1 MIRLNGLAE
10 LLDCG
15 RRIFRCLCLACCA
28 ALLASCDNYRE
39 RGETAL
45 RIGDFDR
52 AVTNFSKALDAS
64 PADRD
69 ARYGLALAYFG
80 NAEALE
86 KIGQHSVPLWEK
98 TEAEFR
104 ILKKVDDTRK
114 ADAMHSTCL
123 FYLARALVAQ
133 DSGARVLGILDE
145 SIGLDST
152 NYYSYNLKA
161 LILESLGSD
170 KEAQD
175 IFVFILT
182 KNPEFVSAYS
192 NLGNLYWEQG
202 RTGDAWDIWSM
213 GQAKFPDNRHLAYWT
228 KIAEDS
234 LKAAALSEGAR

>member
-10 LLDCG
+10 LLNC
-15 RRIFRCLCLACCA
+15 RLRLFRCLCLACCA
-28 ALLASCDNYRE
+28 LLLASCDNYRE

-52 AVTNFSKALDAS
+52 AVANFSKALDAS

-104 ILKKVDDTRK
+104 ILKKVDISAK
-114 ADAMHSTCL
+114 ADAMHSSCL

-133 DSGARVLGILDE
+133 DSGARVLGLLNE
-145 SIGLDST
+145 SIKLDST

-175 IFVFILT
+175 IFVFILS
-182 KNPEFVSAYS
+182 KNPEFVPAYS
-192 NLGNLYWEQG
+192 NLGNLYWERG
-202 RTGDAWDIWSM
+202 KIGDAWDVWSM
-213 GQAKFPDNRHLAYWT
+213 GSLKFPDNRHLAYWT

-234 LKAAALSEGAR
+234 LKAAALSEGAK